1 MPPRFYT
8 KAYEEVAQYE
18 QQEKEKKAEIE
29 ANRKEMQEKKDNYGR
44 YVRQT
49 FLPEVSKEKE
59 LERKSVIQ

>member
-1 MPPRFYT
+1 MAPRFYT